1 MRTTRLAILC
11 AAVLAASCNSSSSVT
26 VSTPEA
32 RVRLTAVTDNIIRVQ
47 AVPQGAEFSDMES
60 LCVLPQ
66 ESRPQKGNLQKGT
79 RQESRPQKGILQ
91 KGRPKT
97 AITRTEGSVS
107 LTTGS
112 GFKATVDTRS
122 GKVTFT
128 DAAGQVLT
136 AEHERSFKPIE
147 IEGKKAW
154 TVFQSFDSPA
164 DEAFTLY
171 DKNLKLRK

>member
-47 AVPQGAEFSDMES
+47 AVPQGAEFSDTES

-66 ESRPQKGNLQKGT
+66 ES
-79 RQESRPQKGILQ
+79 
-91 KGRPKT
+91 RPKT